1 VNRGYQGVD
10 ELEDGE
16 DQVLEPE
23 DLTVGID
30 NLNKKN

>member
-16 DQVLEPE
+16 DQVFEPE

-30 NLNKKN
+30 NLNEKI